1 MEINCTLFQEDHE
14 IFRKQV
20 RKFVEKEILP
30 YVDRWEE
37 EKYFP
42 DELFRKAGE
51 AGFFGILVPEEYGGS
66 GGDAVYAA
74 VLIEELVRCG
84 SGGVQ
89 AGLGMHGLV
98 FINALLNYASE
109 EQKKKYLPLTVR
121 GEKIGAVAVTEPYAG
136 SDVFNIKTKA
146 EKKDGYYL
154 LNGSKIFITNGV
166 RADLV
171 IVLAR
176 TDPAGG
182 YGGFTTFLVEKG
194 MDGFKVARK
203 IEKVGWWASDTAE
216 LVFEDVKVPFEN
228 VLGKE
233 GDGFYNI
240 MYGFDFERLV
250 MALGAVAGAQYALEE
265 GVKYAKERETFGRPI
280 AKFQIWKHRF
290 AELATLIEAAR
301 QLTYH
306 GLCLYVKGESAIK
319 ELTMAKYFA
328 TEVSNLVTDYVLQV
342 HGGYGY
348 TMDFPAQ
355 RWWRDSRIGTIGGGT
370 SEIMLEIISKI
381 LGL

>member
-1 MEINCTLFQEDHE
+1 MEINCTLFGEDHE

-51 AGFFGILVPEEYGGS
+51 AGFFGVLVPEEYGGS
-66 GGDAVYAA
+66 GGNAVYAA
-74 VLIEELVRCG
+74 VLIEELVGSG

-109 EQKKKYLPLTVR
+109 EQKRKYLPLAVK

-233 GDGFYNI
+233 GEGFYNI

-265 GVKYAKERETFGRPI
+265 GIKYAKEREAFGRPI

-306 GLCLYVKGESAIK
+306 GLCFYVRGESAIK
-319 ELTMAKYFA
+319 ELAMAKYFA

-370 SEIMLEIISKI
+370 SEIMLEIISKM